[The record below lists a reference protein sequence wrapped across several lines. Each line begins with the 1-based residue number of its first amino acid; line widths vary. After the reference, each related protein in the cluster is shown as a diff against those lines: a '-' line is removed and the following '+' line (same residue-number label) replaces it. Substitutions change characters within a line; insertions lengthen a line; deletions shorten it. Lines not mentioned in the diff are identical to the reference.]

1 MVKCIAYKASP
12 HSHISE
18 PVHDIWLV
26 FPPTWT
32 TRQICKQRGLA
43 LREING
49 PRAGNR
55 VTLATLEKYID
66 GQCHLWK
73 DLQSKGKMM
82 EEIFAYW
89 SMGNH
94 SGLYMIVLN
103 FRLTKTSCLWPI
115 KHAFTS
121 ALAIKNYIKK
131 SEWNNWFR
139 YPKWNY
145 IVSVDMGSDIF
156 LYYWKLGFSKLSD
169 LRTPSAIFKIVS
181 TSSCQFQPYGLEVLQ
196 LWNPYPTVK
205 TIVSELWCWR
215 RLLRVLWT
223 AKRSNLSTLKEINP
237 EYSLEGLMLKLKLWY
252 FGDLMQRGNSLEKT
266 LMLANIEGRRRRGRQ
281 RTR

>member
-32 TRQICKQRGLA
+32 TREICKQRGLA

-131 SEWNNWFR
+131 SEWNNC
-139 YPKWNY
+139 
-145 IVSVDMGSDIF
+145 GSDIQSGTTLSACIWVQTYFYITENLGSLNYQTWGHHQPF
-156 LYYWKLGFSKLSD
+156 LKQYLLAAANFNLMV
-169 LRTPSAIFKIVS
+169 LRSCNYEIFI
-181 TSSCQFQPYGLEVLQ
+181 
-196 LWNPYPTVK
+196 
-205 TIVSELWCWR
+205 
-215 RLLRVLWT
+215 LL
-223 AKRSNLSTLKEINP
+223 
-237 EYSLEGLMLKLKLWY
+237 
-252 FGDLMQRGNSLEKT
+252 
-266 LMLANIEGRRRRGRQ
+266 
-281 RTR
+281 